1 MVSRHLRP
9 NGPFTAADTASAL
22 HLSMAVV
29 ESVLAG
35 LERSGRLAPGAF
47 RPEGPGREWVD
58 ELEFNL
64 RLSFF
69 IIFRLSY

>member
-1 MVSRHLRP
+1 MRIH
-9 NGPFTAADTASAL
+9 GPTAADTASAL

-35 LERSGRLAPGAF
+35 LERSERLAPGAF
-47 RPEGPGREWVD
+47 RPEVPGREWVD

-64 RLSFF
+64 GLSFF

>member
-1 MVSRHLRP
+1 
-9 NGPFTAADTASAL
+9 
-22 HLSMAVV
+22 MAVV

-35 LERSGRLAPGAF
+35 LERSERLAPGAF
-47 RPEGPGREWVD
+47 RPEVPGREWVD

-64 RLSFF
+64 GLSFF

>member
-1 MVSRHLRP
+1 MVSRHLRIH
-9 NGPFTAADTASAL
+9 GPTAADTASAL

-47 RPEGPGREWVD
+47 RPEGPGREWV
-58 ELEFNL
+58 EVLEFNL

>member
-1 MVSRHLRP
+1 
-9 NGPFTAADTASAL
+9 
-22 HLSMAVV
+22 MAVV

-47 RPEGPGREWVD
+47 RPEGPGREWV
-58 ELEFNL
+58 EVLEFNL

>member
-1 MVSRHLRP
+1 
-9 NGPFTAADTASAL
+9 
-22 HLSMAVV
+22 MAVV

-35 LERSGRLAPGAF
+35 LERSGMLAPGAF

-64 RLSFF
+64 GLSFF